1 MNKISVKSTLKGIVG
16 NIVKSIT
23 LLVGCLL
30 LVSVYVMWCGHVFTN
45 DHYYR
50 KPAYTY
56 LQSTHSKATRLI
68 LEIKDPLVA
77 ISIVFGCWFTLIP
90 AGYAVRYMINII
102 NLLYVPTKRNV
113 FHLNG
118 DGIISSLTW
127 TRTSSPWKKESG
139 TAQIGWLADY
149 RIHQDSISRMIN
161 TGNIYLEL
169 GTSIGGRKI
178 VVLPAVKKPNE
189 IMEGLLPKFRKVEG
203 VSLQVG

>member
-45 DHYYR
+45 DHYYWEH
-50 KPAYTY
+50 TY
-56 LQSTHSKATRLI
+56 PYQSTCSEISRLI
-68 LEIKDPLVA
+68 FEIKDPLIAMSV
-77 ISIVFGCWFTLIP
+77 VFGGIITLIS
-90 AGYAVRYMINII
+90 AGYAVSYMINII

-169 GTSIGGRKI
+169 GTSIGGRKV

-189 IMEGLLPKFRKVEG
+189 IMKELLPRFQKVEG
-203 VSLQVG
+203 VSLQIG